1 MRIEIPAEAIKAT
14 TAGRREFKIPCKSA
28 RFLYFKYSL
37 AIQVTM
43 MQDGRMHPKVAERAP
58 PGSRNLCSDKGCG
71 IDGDGARCHLGDRD
85 QIREFLHRKPV
96 MGSHDLSLDQR
107 HCRISAAEAEHADL
121 QKTQE
126 KL

>member
-1 MRIEIPAEAIKAT
+1 
-14 TAGRREFKIPCKSA
+14 
-28 RFLYFKYSL
+28 
-37 AIQVTM
+37 
-43 MQDGRMHPKVAERAP
+43 MHPKVAARAP
-58 PGSRNLCSDKGCG
+58 PVPAIFVPTKVAG
-71 IDGDGARCHLGDRD
+71 IDGDGSRCHLGDRD

-107 HCRISAAEAEHADL
+107 HCRIPAAEAEHADL

>member
-1 MRIEIPAEAIKAT
+1 
-14 TAGRREFKIPCKSA
+14 
-28 RFLYFKYSL
+28 
-37 AIQVTM
+37 
-43 MQDGRMHPKVAERAP
+43 MHPKVAERAP
-58 PGSRNLCSDKGCG
+58 PVPAIFVPTKVAELMAMG
-71 IDGDGARCHLGDRD
+71 RCHLGDRD

-107 HCRISAAEAEHADL
+107 HCRIPAAEAEHADL